1 MYKEFIRDDEYT
13 NKKQNI
19 VLFFNEGDIP
29 AKLNVKYNN
38 ENYEILAI
46 VDGQK
51 SFYKNNEPLEGEISE
66 LYKSDEELD
75 RDLKGE
81 LEVLICNWFTIII
94 MDKDEEEYK
103 TDKVIYSLKELEEL
117 SDEEIIDLIE
127 TNVKRLKNKLP
138 MNLNDAIE
146 HARLKSLDEELCY
159 ECKKEHE
166 QLYKW
171 LCELRDYRTI
181 VNGIAAKYYT
191 KRNFK

>member
-13 NKKQNI
+13 NKNQNN
-19 VLFFNEGDIP
+19 VLFFNEDDIP
-29 AKLNVKYNN
+29 ARLNVKYNN

-46 VDGQK
+46 VDGK
-51 SFYKNNEPLEGEISE
+51 KNIYKNNEPLEGEISE

-75 RDLKGE
+75 RDLDLK

-94 MDKDEEEYK
+94 MDKDEEEYR

-127 TNVKRLKNKLP
+127 TNVKKLKNKLP
-138 MNLNDAIE
+138 MNLDDAIE
-146 HARLKSLDEELCY
+146 HERLKSLDEELCY

-171 LCELRDYRTI
+171 LCELRDYRKF
-181 VNGIAAKYYT
+181 VNGITTKYHT